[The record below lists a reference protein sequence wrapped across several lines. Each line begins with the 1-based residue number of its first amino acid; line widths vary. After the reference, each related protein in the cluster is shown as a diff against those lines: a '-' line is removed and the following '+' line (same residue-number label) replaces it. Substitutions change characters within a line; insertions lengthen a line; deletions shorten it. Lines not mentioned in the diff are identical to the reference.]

1 MANHG
6 FCWRSDFLHGVCW
19 NQNGDQMIEAI
30 LQPFDFILQMP
41 IERQCEFSI
50 GLSFAG
56 FCIAAFLR
64 EVCKDHHIRFAARA
78 LGAAAFFAV
87 AAFAVHATQQVEEL
101 EQQLFVR
108 EGKKISAEIAVTV
121 TSKKGNTI
129 QIGECDGLRGVRGEL
144 RQHDGSLRS
153 GSGKYSTSSGGF
165 AAGSVGGNGSD
176 GRSHVLVDDVARLLE
191 CTKRYAFGQ
200 PANAGGFEFSGEAK
214 GQSF

>member
-1 MANHG
+1 MANHSIL
-6 FCWRSDFLHGVCW
+6 WRSDFLHGVCW

-108 EGKKISAEIAVTV
+108 EGKKISAETAVTL

-129 QIGECDGLRGVRGEL
+129 RIGEYDGLRGAGSKL
-144 RQHDGSLRS
+144 RQHDGSIRF
-153 GSGKYSTSSGGF
+153 GSGEHCTGSSRF
-165 AAGSVGGNGSD
+165 AAGSMGGNGSNGRGYD
-176 GRSHVLVDDVARLLE
+176 GVVDARRML
-191 CTKRYAFGQ
+191 KQSRWW
-200 PANAGGFEFSGEAK
+200 NAGDAGRIQRFGKTEEQTF
-214 GQSF
+214 